1 MDSNYSLADLKAVTE
16 GDGFMGGSAWWIIIL
31 FLFFL
36 NGGNGFGMGGN
47 TAQTQEILYGQQFD
61 RLGTQLTSI
70 SNGLCDS
77 TFALNNSILTEGR
90 AIQSQLADCCCTTQR
105 AIDSVKYDSAM
116 NTQKILD
123 AICGN
128 RMADMQNQIN
138 ALQLQNAMCGVVRYP
153 NASTFGAGPGPFF
166 NGCGCTNNI

>member
-16 GDGFMGGSAWWIIIL
+16 NDGFMNGGAWWIIIL

-36 NGGNGFGMGGN
+36 NGGNGFGMNN
-47 TAQTQEILYGQQFD
+47 TPQTQEILYGQQFD
-61 RLGTQLTSI
+61 RLGSQLTSI

-77 TFALNNSILTEGR
+77 TFALNNTILTEGR
-90 AIQSQLADCCCTTQR
+90 AIQSQLAECCCTTQR
-105 AIDSVKYDSAM
+105 AIDSVKYDNAM

-138 ALQLQNAMCGVVRYP
+138 ALQLQNALCGVVRYP
-153 NASTFGAGPGPFF
+153 NATTFGAGPNPFF
-166 NGCGCTNNI
+166 GGCGCNVNI